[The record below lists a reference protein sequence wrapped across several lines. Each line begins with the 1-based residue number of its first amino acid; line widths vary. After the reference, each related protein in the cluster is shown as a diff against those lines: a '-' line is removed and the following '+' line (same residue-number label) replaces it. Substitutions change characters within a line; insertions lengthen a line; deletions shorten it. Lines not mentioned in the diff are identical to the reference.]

1 MIVFAMA
8 AAFGIWMLCMRLLGS
23 LIKGIEFF
31 STPDW
36 AIYRV
41 FFSVFIYSVAVVYFN
56 REFKKIATKI
66 VVAENHKYKKDHE
79 ESMIRKNYT
88 LGAFNSYLGMAA
100 AAFYDRKFE
109 NVCMLLLTVLML
121 KQFIMN
127 LIDLIKPGRSFG
139 RKFRNFE
146 DRINKFFED
155 NPEDYQD
162 EQIKRMHK
170 EAERHTLLNN
180 MPPMMV
186 PVYNEIMMQ
195 LGWILYFSM
204 AFPAGAFFCV
214 FACFLRVHIE
224 LTAMAQYKRKDQPM
238 P

>member
-1 MIVFAMA
+1 
-8 AAFGIWMLCMRLLGS
+8 
-23 LIKGIEFF
+23 
-31 STPDW
+31 
-36 AIYRV
+36 
-41 FFSVFIYSVAVVYFN
+41 
-56 REFKKIATKI
+56 
-66 VVAENHKYKKDHE
+66 
-79 ESMIRKNYT
+79 MIRKNYT
-88 LGAFNSYLGMAA
+88 LGAFNSYLGMSA

-162 EQIKRMHK
+162 EQIRRMHK

-186 PVYNEIMMQ
+186 PVYNEIMM
-195 LGWILYFSM
+195 
-204 AFPAGAFFCV
+204 
-214 FACFLRVHIE
+214 
-224 LTAMAQYKRKDQPM
+224 
-238 P
+238 